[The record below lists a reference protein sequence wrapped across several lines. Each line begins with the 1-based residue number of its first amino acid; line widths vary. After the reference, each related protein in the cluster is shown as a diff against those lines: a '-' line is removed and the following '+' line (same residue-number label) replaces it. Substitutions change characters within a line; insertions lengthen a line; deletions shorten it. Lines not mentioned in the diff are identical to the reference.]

1 MTTQVANFSHLVQ
14 FESLAQGDIDA
25 LAPALKQAQMTIAYP
40 HLAEPVVAK
49 FDGEIIGFAFSQL
62 LPHWEPLWVKPQW
75 RGTGL
80 AEELA
85 KRALQKIVD
94 TGAQR
99 ILVVTQNQFAEDLAK
114 EYGFKEVP
122 GKIFVREP

>member
-1 MTTQVANFSHLVQ
+1 MAQVEHSLEVRY
-14 FESLAQGDIDA
+14 ESLAQGDIDA
-25 LAPALKQAQMTIAYP
+25 LAPALKKAGMTIAYP
-40 HLAEPVVAK
+40 HLAEPIVAK
-49 FDGEIIGFAFSQL
+49 DPDGKIIGFCFSQL
-62 LPHWEPLWVKPQW
+62 LPHWEPLWVDTDW

-99 ILVVTQNQFAEDLAK
+99 ILVVIQSPFAEKIAIAN
-114 EYGFKEVP
+114 GFHAVE
-122 GKIFVREP
+122 GKLYVREP